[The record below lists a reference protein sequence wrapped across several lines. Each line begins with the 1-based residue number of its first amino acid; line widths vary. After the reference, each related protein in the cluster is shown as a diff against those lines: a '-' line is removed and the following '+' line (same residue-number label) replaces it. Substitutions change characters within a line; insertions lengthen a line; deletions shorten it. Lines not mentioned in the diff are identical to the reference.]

1 MTDRELLRDI
11 EEMAEVVDREHPAY
25 NAAMAAAAGAVGR
38 HVLAKAPVI
47 GYTFRAEMRQELLAA
62 GDPFGLADCKS
73 LQCPVCG
80 RNLVSVRDAKGP
92 RGQETARV
100 LGGRYCRGCGQRID
114 WGSI

>member
-1 MTDRELLRDI
+1 MTDKEILRDMKELRDVI
-11 EEMAEVVDREHPAY
+11 EEEHPAY
-25 NAAMAAAAGAVGR
+25 TPVMTAAAAAVTR
-38 HVLAKAPVI
+38 HVIARPPVI
-47 GYTFRAEMRQELLAA
+47 GMTFREEMRQDMLAS

-100 LGGRYCRGCGQRID
+100 LGGRYCRGCGQLID
-114 WGSI
+114 WSSI